1 MKIKLYISA
10 EHVIDLAEYKEVI
23 AKPYRLTSSD
33 AEVEVEPH
41 EITRAHTDK
50 ATVYIKRAGFLQSE
64 SDDSPLGF
72 DPFDPKHPSYVKL
85 IKPEVSE

>member
-1 MKIKLYISA
+1 MKIKLYITA
-10 EHVIDLAEYKEVI
+10 EHVIDLAEGKEVM
-23 AKPYRLTSSD
+23 ASSHKYATGD
-33 AEVEVEPH
+33 VEVTVEPH
-41 EITRAHTDK
+41 EISRAHTDK

-72 DPFDPKHPSYVKL
+72 DPFDPKYPSYVKL